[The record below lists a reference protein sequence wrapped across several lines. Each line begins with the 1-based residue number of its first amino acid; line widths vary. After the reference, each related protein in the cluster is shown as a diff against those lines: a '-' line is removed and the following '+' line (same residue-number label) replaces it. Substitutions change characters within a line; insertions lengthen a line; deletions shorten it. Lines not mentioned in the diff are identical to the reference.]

1 MKTCTCLMVKFAAGF
16 RAIRYNGFSVTIAC
30 SNNKFIKVFIHTL
43 NKNKIMKNLI
53 LSICLIFS
61 AMAGFT
67 QNGLENVIVE
77 KFYVSDANDTNANAA
92 GGILPVGSVTYR
104 IFADMLPGYKFQA
117 AYGIN
122 NPVHELRIETTTLFW
137 NNEDRGATSPTYT
150 KAQSAMNT
158 VMLDSWLSVG
168 AACSGQMGI
177 LKANDDGVATV
188 VNNFTPQVLQ
198 NADTSAGIPVSQQD
212 GMVSGSPEPVTAVG
226 ISTEIMVFDNQNDG
240 TNGPVFSTTNGS
252 WASLNGSTGP
262 DSMDNKVLIAQI
274 TTDGVLSFELNIQI
288 GTPTG
293 GVENYVAQNP
303 SGNEIQMASLTY
315 NSLASGVSTLPPNV
329 SSLFMVYP
337 NPSRDLVYVEII
349 PSVET
354 ENNELS
360 ISDLKGS
367 LVFFKKLN
375 SISSRQI
382 ETIDIS
388 AFPAGTYV
396 LNLCMDGVHS
406 SRKILKN

>member
-1 MKTCTCLMVKFAAGF
+1 
-16 RAIRYNGFSVTIAC
+16 
-30 SNNKFIKVFIHTL
+30 
-43 NKNKIMKNLI
+43 MKNSI
-53 LSICLIFS
+53 LSVCLVFS
-61 AMAGFT
+61 ALAGSA
-67 QNGLENVIVE
+67 QNGLENIIVE

-122 NPVHELRIETTTLFW
+122 NPVHELRLETTTLFW

-168 AACSGQMGI
+168 AACTGQLGI
-177 LKANDDGVATV
+177 MKVNDDGVATV

-198 NADTSAGIPVSQQD
+198 NTDTSAGIPVSQQD
-212 GMVSGSPEPVTAVG
+212 GMVSGTPEPVTAVG

-240 TNGPVFSTTNGS
+240 TNGPVFSTINGS
-252 WASLNGSTGP
+252 WASLNGSVGP
-262 DSMDNKVLIAQI
+262 DSADNKVLIAQI
-274 TTDGVLSFELNIQI
+274 TTNGVFSFELNIQI

-293 GVENYVAQNP
+293 GVENYVAKNP
-303 SGNEIQMASLTY
+303 SGNEIQLASLTY
-315 NSLASGVSTLPPNV
+315 NSLAAGVPTLPPGEP
-329 SSLFMVYP
+329 SLFMVYP
-337 NPSRDLVYVEII
+337 NPAHDMVYVEII
-349 PSVET
+349 PSVES

-367 LVFFKKLN
+367 LVYYKKLD
-375 SISSRQI
+375 SVFSRRI

-388 AFPAGTYV
+388 AFPAGSYLV
-396 LNLCMDGVHS
+396 NLLMDGVYT
-406 SRKILKN
+406 SRKILKH